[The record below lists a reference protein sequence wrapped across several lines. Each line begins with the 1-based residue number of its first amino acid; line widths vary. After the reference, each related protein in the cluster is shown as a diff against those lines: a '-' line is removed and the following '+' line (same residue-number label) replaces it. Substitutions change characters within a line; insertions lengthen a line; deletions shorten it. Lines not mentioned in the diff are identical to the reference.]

1 MDETFEIESIERP
14 EVCMRY
20 ENLSKKV
27 IANIEK
33 IVRASYHY
41 KIFIY
46 YLKNTLNMNECAFY
60 EGYSMHN
67 GLGVEIHHS
76 PFTLFEY
83 TYAVA
88 KKHIEEKGY
97 FKIMEVASEVSK
109 LHYEFLVGL
118 VPLNKT
124 AHKLVH
130 NQQLNIHPDLVL
142 GDWEGFYNKYQ
153 DYASDSLKKAMD
165 DATFVQNNTKADAY
179 PTILRRSE
187 NKFIQ
192 NNVKSLRE
200 VNISKMLTDMKL
212 RSMNLIDEKSN
223 DVK

>member
-1 MDETFEIESIERP
+1 MDEIIEIDEIEKP
-14 EVCMRY
+14 EGVMKY
-20 ENLSKKV
+20 QTLSKK
-27 IANIEK
+27 IIQNIEK

-41 KIFIY
+41 KIYIY
-46 YLKNTLNMNECAFY
+46 YLKNFLKMDECAFY
-60 EGYSMHN
+60 EGFSIKN
-67 GLGVEIHHS
+67 GLSVEIHHE
-76 PFTLFEY
+76 PFTLYEY
-83 TYAVA
+83 TYAVC

-97 FKIMEVASEVSK
+97 FRIMEVADEVSK

-130 NQQLNIHPDLVL
+130 NQQLNIHPDLTL
-142 GDWEGFYNKYQ
+142 GDWEKFYQMYQ
-153 DYASDSLKKAMD
+153 DYASESLKKKMD
-165 DATFVQNNTKADAY
+165 DTTFIKNNTKYDAY

-192 NNVKSLRE
+192 HNVKSLEE

-212 RSMNLIDEKSN
+212 KSMNLIEDK
-223 DVK
+223 